1 MRLGQLSNLLAG
13 FRYRFTDE
21 RDLQDGIERVLRSSG
36 LPYRREPVLSAPD
49 RPDFLVGDL
58 AIEVKIQGTLPQLL
72 RQVSRYATHD
82 EVRGILVVGTPV
94 WLAQVPDEIVG
105 KPMVSLR
112 LLGSL
117 L

>member
-1 MRLGQLSNLLAG
+1 MGLEQLSSLLAG

-36 LPYRREPVLSAPD
+36 SPYRREPVLSAPD
-49 RPDFLVGDL
+49 RPDFLVDDI
-58 AIEVKIQGTLPQLL
+58 AIEIKIQGSLSQLL

-82 EVRGILVVGTPV
+82 EVHGILVVGTPV
-94 WLAQVPDEIVG
+94 WLVQVPGEIVG
-105 KPMVSLR
+105 KPMASLR